1 MSKTPITNLSIAS
14 TGFLKIGDTQLTET
28 NLSVLSGVTD
38 AGVFTGPAGVAG
50 PNGPT
55 GPTGTTGPTG
65 QRGILGPTGRDGL
78 GLNGMNGATG
88 EIGPTGATGQQGIQ
102 GITGEIGPTGP
113 SGGPTGETGPIGPT
127 GPSGGPT
134 GEIGPIGVT
143 GPQGVQGVTGY
154 TGPIGITG
162 PTGPRDGPTGA
173 TGAQG
178 KPGALDYLPSN
189 YADYSDPL
197 YLGDLP
203 VDGQFYYAKNADN
216 DVFLYMFIANPNYDR
231 QFNIA
236 AINTANSTGN
246 NALLPTTS
254 PGLWKAIQFT
264 LDPTNISP
272 EFPTD

>member
-38 AGVFTGPAGVAG
+38 AGVFTGPTGPAGVAG
-50 PNGPT
+50 AVGAKGSNGSV
-55 GPTGTTGPTG
+55 
-65 QRGILGPTGRDGL
+65 
-78 GLNGMNGATG
+78 
-88 EIGPTGATGQQGIQ
+88 GPTGATGQQGLQ

-113 SGGPTGETGPIGPT
+113 SGGPTGEIGPT
-127 GPSGGPT
+127 
-134 GEIGPIGVT
+134 GVT
-143 GPQGVQGVTGY
+143 GPQGIQGVTGY

-173 TGAQG
+173 TGPQG
-178 KPGALDYLPSN
+178 RHGALDYLPSN
-189 YADYSDPL
+189 YAEYSDPL
-197 YLGDLP
+197 YLGNIP
-203 VDGQFYYAKNADN
+203 VDGQFFYAKNADN
-216 DVFLYMFIANPNYDR
+216 DTFLYMFIANPSYDR

-236 AINTANSTGN
+236 ALNTANSTGN

-264 LDPTNISP
+264 LDPVNITP
-272 EFPTD
+272 AFPTN